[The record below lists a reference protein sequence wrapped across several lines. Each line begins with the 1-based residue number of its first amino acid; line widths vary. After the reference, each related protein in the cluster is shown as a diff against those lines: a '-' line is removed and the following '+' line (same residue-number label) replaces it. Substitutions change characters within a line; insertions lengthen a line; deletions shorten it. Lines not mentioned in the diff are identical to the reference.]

1 MNYFTPASNR
11 GFKMP
16 KINLKYSDSS
26 NNFNIFLDMDNVL
39 TDFNLACNTVFDGL
53 FNMHSTDRD
62 NFWRILAEQGI
73 PFWAK
78 MPWKKDGK
86 ELCNY
91 LLKYN
96 TRVLS
101 AHPNPKRGE
110 VVEFS
115 KKGKYEWLVKEI
127 GKDFA
132 DRAIIC
138 RRAEKERYS
147 GPECILVDDNSEN
160 IELWEKAGGIGV
172 LHSKTE
178 NTIEKLNRILK

>member
-1 MNYFTPASNR
+1 
-11 GFKMP
+11 MP
-16 KINLKYSDSS
+16 KINLNDLDSS

-39 TDFNLACNTVFDGL
+39 TDFNLACNNVFDGL

-62 NFWRILAEQGI
+62 SFWRIIAEQGI

-86 ELCNY
+86 ELCNH

-96 TRVLS
+96 TRILS

-115 KKGKYEWLVKEI
+115 KKGKYEWLAKEI

-138 RRAEKERYS
+138 RRAEKELYA

-172 LHSKTE
+172 LHSRTE